1 MEHVVITIDYSRR
14 KDVFTMF
21 RELQHGRGTATLV
34 AFILALYIMCSSA
47 YAVTACYAESSE
59 EAFGKIGIIAAMDKE
74 IELLLESLQEPRT
87 ETAAGITYH
96 SGVLGKHE
104 VILAKSGVGKVN
116 AAMGAQ
122 IMILKYQ
129 PDCIIN
135 TGCAGG
141 LSDNIKIGDI
151 VLSTQTV
158 EWDMDTTVFG
168 DPRGYISSLDTVR
181 IEASP
186 GLRRYIRNCIP
197 QGIKVHEGL
206 IASGDQFVY
215 NEEQRST
222 IMYSFPDV
230 CCVEMEGSAIGH
242 VCAQNRIPFCIVR
255 CISDSV
261 GEKGTETYEEFSQ
274 RACHLAAKTVISM
287 CNAE

>member
-1 MEHVVITIDYSRR
+1 MSRAI
-14 KDVFTMF
+14 K
-21 RELQHGRGTATLV
+21 HGRFTATVAALILV
-34 AFILALYIMCSSA
+34 LYILCSSA
-47 YAVTACYAESSE
+47 YAVTDYYAEVSE
-59 EAFGKIGIIAAMDKE
+59 ESFGKIGIIAAMDKE
-74 IELLLESLQEPRT
+74 IELLLEALQEPHMEIT
-87 ETAAGITYH
+87 AGIAYH
-96 SGVLGKHE
+96 SGILGNHK

-122 IMILKYQ
+122 IMILKYK

-141 LSDNIKIGDI
+141 LSDDIKIGDV

-168 DPRGYISSLDTVR
+168 DPRGYISSLDIVR

-186 GLRRYIRNCIP
+186 SLRRYIRSYIP

-206 IASGDQFVY
+206 IASGDQFVHK
-215 NEEQRST
+215 EEHRNT
-222 IMYSFPDV
+222 IMDSFPDV
-230 CCVEMEGSAIGH
+230 CCVEMESSAIGH
-242 VCAQNRIPFCIVR
+242 VCAHNRIPFCIVR

-261 GEKGTETYEEFSQ
+261 GDNGTESYAEFSQ
-274 RACHLAAKTVISM
+274 KASHLAAKIVISM